1 MLIDIQGVRR
11 AYKMG
16 ETEVV
21 ALHCVDL
28 QIEPG
33 EFVTIMGP
41 SGSGKSTLMHLLGC
55 LDRPTSG
62 RYVLDGVAVESMADL
77 ELSRLRNRKVGF
89 VFQSFNLISSLSII
103 ENVELP
109 LIYGG
114 VDRDERRERARGML
128 AAVNLAKRENHR
140 PNELSG
146 GECQRSAI
154 ARALVANP
162 PLVLADEPTGNLDSK
177 TGVEIMKIFQKLH
190 EAGTT
195 IVLVTHDPEVA
206 KWSERVVSMR
216 DGRVEKDTGSKRLQ
230 ILALAGTSESGPG
243 LGWRGQ
249 D

>member
-1 MLIDIQGVRR
+1 
-11 AYKMG
+11 
-16 ETEVV
+16 
-21 ALHCVDL
+21 
-28 QIEPG
+28 
-33 EFVTIMGP
+33 
-41 SGSGKSTLMHLLGC
+41 
-55 LDRPTSG
+55 
-62 RYVLDGVAVESMADL
+62 MADL

-114 VDRDERRERARGML
+114 VERVERRERARKML
-128 AAVNLAKRENHR
+128 AAVNLSKRENHR

-154 ARALVANP
+154 ARALVGNP

-190 EAGTT
+190 EEGTT

-230 ILALAGTSESGPG
+230 VPALAGTAESGSG
-243 LGWRGQ
+243 LGWREQ
-249 D
+249 A